1 MQGEEKDTLLVNE
14 LPVMGSIHPHY
25 FLIVD
30 STGLVQEVDLDSIGK
45 DRIYFGRDPD
55 RNDIVLGQKVV
66 SRLHG
71 KLKLFQGRVHFADL
85 GSSNGTYIESRGQS
99 AFVRKS
105 GNYVMLSDGDI
116 LRIQGD
122 AEHREESVLLLYS
135 RGTQEGKWQ
144 RYVLSDKQVRIGR
157 GKDNNLILS
166 HPCISR
172 YHAMLEKTGDSYC
185 ISDIGSKHGVLVN
198 GQQVFGSRMLQE
210 RDVIQV
216 LDSILV
222 YTHGQILYKNSRQ
235 GVRLTVRNMNKYVD
249 KGRQILHEVDCDIES
264 NDFVAIIGGSGAGKT
279 TLMNAI
285 SGFDKK
291 KEGEVF
297 FNGISMEKNFSMLKN
312 LIGYVPQQDIIY
324 ENLTLKRM
332 LYYTAKMKMPKDIAK
347 QEIEQ
352 RIQEVL
358 GMVELSEYQDIY
370 IRKLSGG
377 QKKRASIAVELLADP
392 SLFFLDEP
400 TSGLDP
406 GTEKKLMQTLGNLAK
421 SKGKTIIMVTHT
433 TQSLDLC
440 DKVIFMGQGGRLC
453 FCGTAQEA
461 RMFFGMDSLVD
472 IYNEIAARSPM
483 WEEQFKNCV
492 PAEPVQEPVQ
502 EDAAEGRKKGIGG
515 MMQMGILMCRYAE
528 LIKNDIQR
536 LGMLLLQPIAIA
548 LLLAVVADE
557 NVFEIYEST
566 KSILFALSCAG
577 MWIGLFNS
585 IQEICKERVIL
596 KREYMSN
603 LKLWAYILSKYMV
616 QAVLGVVQAL
626 LITIVFAMAVGM
638 PEKGLLSS
646 NAFLDIFLTLWLTIM
661 ASMALGLVI
670 SAMVKTGD
678 KAMTCAP
685 FVLII
690 QLLFSGILFEL
701 KGAGEIIAYVTV
713 SKWSVESL
721 GSIANLNELETK
733 LQQEMPGAEH
743 EFQEIFEFTMGHL
756 LCNWA
761 VLAGMAVLCG
771 ILATVLLRRV
781 SKDGR

>member
-1 MQGEEKDTLLVNE
+1 MQIEENATLLVNE
-14 LPVMGSIHPHY
+14 PQMMDRIQPHY

-30 STGLVQEVDLDSIGK
+30 SLGQVQEIDLDSMGK

-55 RNDIVLGQKVV
+55 QNDIVISKEVV

-71 KLKLFQGRVHFADL
+71 KLKISQGQVHFADL
-85 GSSNGTYIESRGQS
+85 GSRNGTYIESRGQS
-99 AFVRKS
+99 VLVKKS
-105 GNYVMLSDGDI
+105 QNYVVLSDGDI
-116 LRIQGD
+116 LRIQGGAD
-122 AEHREESVLLLYS
+122 HREESVLLLYS
-135 RGTQEGKWQ
+135 RGTQNGKWQ
-144 RYVLSDKQVRIGR
+144 RYLLGDKQVHIGR
-157 GKDNNLILS
+157 GKDNEIALS
-166 HPCISR
+166 HPCVSR
-172 YHAMLEKTGDSYC
+172 HHAVLEKAGSSYC
-185 ISDIGSKHGVLVN
+185 ISDTGSKHGILVN
-198 GQQVFGSRMLQE
+198 GQQVFGSCLLQE
-210 RDVIQV
+210 RDVIQI

-222 YTHGQILYKNSRQ
+222 YTNGQLLYKNSRQ
-235 GVRLTVRNMNKYVD
+235 GVRLTVRNMNKFVD

-264 NDFVAIIGGSGAGKT
+264 NEFVAIIGGSGAGKT

-285 SGFDKK
+285 SGFDRK

-297 FNGISMEKNFSMLKN
+297 FNGISMEKNFPMLKN

-332 LYYTAKMKMPKDIAK
+332 LYYTAKMKMPKDTSK

-352 RIQEVL
+352 RIQEAL
-358 GMVELSEYQDIY
+358 GMVELLEHQNTY

-421 SKGKTIIMVTHT
+421 SQGKTIIMVTHT

-453 FCGTAQEA
+453 FCGTTQEA

-472 IYNEIAARSPM
+472 IYNEITARSPI
-483 WEEQFKNCV
+483 WEEQYKNCV
-492 PAEPVQEPVQ
+492 PAQKVQAQ
-502 EDAAEGRKKGIGG
+502 ESVVEERRKGVGGIR
-515 MMQMGILMCRYAE
+515 QMGILMCRYAE

-536 LGMLLLQPIAIA
+536 LGMLLLQPVAIA
-548 LLLAVVADE
+548 LLLAVVADDK
-557 NVFEIYEST
+557 VFEIYEST
-566 KSILFALSCAG
+566 KSILFALCCAG

-603 LKLWAYILSKYMV
+603 LRLWAYMLSKYMV
-616 QAVLGVVQAL
+616 QAVLGVIQAL
-626 LITIVFAMAVGM
+626 LITTVFALAVGM
-638 PEKGLLSS
+638 PEKGLLFPD
-646 NAFLDIFLTLWLTIM
+646 AFFDVFFTLWLTIM

-701 KGAGEIIAYVTV
+701 KGAGETIAYVTV

-733 LQQEMPGAEH
+733 MQQEMPNAEH
-743 EFQEIFEFTMGHL
+743 EFQEIFEFTTGHL
-756 LCNWA
+756 LSNWA
-761 VLAGMAVLCG
+761 ILAGMAVFCG

-781 SKDGR
+781 SRDDR